1 MSARWEGVSSSWTA
15 PVRRERGAAS
25 NGGRAW
31 LGSLAAYGALATIEA
46 RQVDALPAGTTVRVS
61 PRVSPE
67 RVVTEEIALRGVNH

>member
-1 MSARWEGVSSSWTA
+1 M
-15 PVRRERGAAS
+15 
-25 NGGRAW
+25 
-31 LGSLAAYGALATIEA
+31 GSLAAYGALATIEA